1 LSEAPGRDCPRC
13 PRLVEFR
20 LRHREAEPDW
30 HNAPVPSFGE
40 PTARLLIVGLA
51 PGLKGANRTGRPFT
65 GDYAGELLY
74 ATLKR
79 FGFAT
84 GEYAARVDDGLR
96 LIDCRIGNAVRCVPP
111 ENKPDPKEI
120 AACNAFLAEEIRS
133 MPRLKAI
140 IALGAIAHGAVLTAL
155 GERKSAFP
163 FRHGA
168 VHPLKIGVLL
178 ADSYHC
184 SRYNTNTGVLTT
196 EMFEA
201 VFQEIRRRLG
211 AGW

>member
-1 LSEAPGRDCPRC
+1 MSEGPGPDCPRC

-20 LRHREAEPDW
+20 RRCRQAEPQW

-40 PTARLLIVGLA
+40 ITARLLIVGLA
-51 PGLKGANRTGRPFT
+51 PGLRGANRTGRPFT
-65 GDYAGELLY
+65 GDYAGDLLY
-74 ATLKR
+74 ATLGK
-79 FGFAT
+79 FGLAA
-84 GEYAARVDDGLR
+84 GAYAARADDGLT
-96 LIDCRIGNAVRCVPP
+96 LIDCRVTNAVRCVPP
-111 ENKPDPKEI
+111 ENKPEPKEI
-120 AACNAFLAEEIRS
+120 AACNGFLVEEITA

-140 IALGAIAHGAVLTAL
+140 VALGAIAHGAVLTAL
-155 GERKSAFP
+155 GKRKSAFP

-168 VHPLKIGVLL
+168 IHALGNGALL

-201 VFQEIRRRLG
+201 VFQKIRERL
-211 AGW
+211 AG